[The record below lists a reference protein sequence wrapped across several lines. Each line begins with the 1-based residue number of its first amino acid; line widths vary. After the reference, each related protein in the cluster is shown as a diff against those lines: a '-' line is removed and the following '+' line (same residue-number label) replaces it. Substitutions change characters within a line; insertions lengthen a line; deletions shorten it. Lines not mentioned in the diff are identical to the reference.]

1 VSEAQTSAGII
12 STTGG
17 AQLMIRV
24 ILLIIYLG
32 SVLMIK
38 NKASGTLYD
47 DQKHWLSFP
56 VPVL

>member
-1 VSEAQTSAGII
+1 M
-12 STTGG
+12 
-17 AQLMIRV
+17 LRV

-47 DQKHWLSFP
+47 DQNIM
-56 VPVL
+56 VPENWTGK